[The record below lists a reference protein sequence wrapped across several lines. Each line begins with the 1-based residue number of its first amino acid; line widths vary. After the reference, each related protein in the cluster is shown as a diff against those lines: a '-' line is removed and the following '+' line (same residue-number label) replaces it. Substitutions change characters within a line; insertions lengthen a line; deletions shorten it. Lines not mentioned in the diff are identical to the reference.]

1 MSASAGSSP
10 AHNTDTVRPRTR
22 KVIILSSSAGRRSV
36 QADAA
41 QLVGGT
47 ALVPI
52 GELPLAI
59 GDQLDGPLRRGG
71 DIERKLQ
78 NRDAPGRRGQG
89 NLGRIRELHRDRQR

>member
-36 QADAA
+36 KADAA

-59 GDQLDGPLRRGG
+59 GDQLDGPLRRCR
-71 DIERKLQ
+71 DIARNLQ
-78 NRDAPGRRGQG
+78 NRDAAGTRGHG
-89 NLGRIRELHRDRQR
+89 NLGRSRQLLRH